1 MSEFYAVSAQVLPL
15 LFLAVAVEFRL
26 LQASEQELSGVLP
39 ADRPRMVAA
48 SITAIVAFVLTVSIG
63 ELAALRG
70 VAEQETLRFA
80 NQLIIMSLVAS
91 GVALMVTPLMN
102 LLWTLDKVHEAEA
115 KQRAIEAGR
124 TYTHMPGRAATW
136 FSRLGL
142 VVVLAVLATPV
153 YGLVVVL
160 QLVM

>member
-1 MSEFYAVSAQVLPL
+1 MPVGGDDERVL
-15 LFLAVAVEFRL
+15 R
-26 LQASEQELSGVLP
+26 GVR
-39 ADRPRMVAA
+39 A
-48 SITAIVAFVLTVSIG
+48 G
-63 ELAALRG
+63 LAAAVPRRSCRVPAATG

-160 QLVM
+160 QLV